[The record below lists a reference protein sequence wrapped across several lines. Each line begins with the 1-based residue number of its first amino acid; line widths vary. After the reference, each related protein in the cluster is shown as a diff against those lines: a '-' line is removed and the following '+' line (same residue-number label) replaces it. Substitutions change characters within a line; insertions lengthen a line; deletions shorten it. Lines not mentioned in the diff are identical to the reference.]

1 MYWSS
6 CTPFRVIKSCNYVD
20 LFLNFCYLMY
30 WCYLLWRCDLMWLMW
45 FDAVIW
51 MKGRSPTALW
61 IVLQWF
67 RISPWMTRKQNS
79 LLNDIVTTMTKMS
92 KKLTKWWRFKNFY
105 YDRIFLL
112 WVITQE
118 ILKIRIRN
126 ILIYFFKY
134 HTRCAP
140 SPNFIWVPSLLLC
153 MYRYK
158 KRPPVWLARKHITV
172 LNIVDMKGRATM
184 LWRNVM

>member
-6 CTPFRVIKSCNYVD
+6 CTPFHVIKSCNYVD

-30 WCYLLWRCDLMWLMW
+30 WCYLLWRCDLIWLMW
-45 FDAVIW
+45 FDAVMW

-118 ILKIRIRN
+118 ILKIRIRKIYIFLN
-126 ILIYFFKY
+126 ITLGVPLHLISFEY
-134 HTRCAP
+134 
-140 SPNFIWVPSLLLC
+140 LLC
-153 MYRYK
+153 CYVCIGIKNDRQYG
-158 KRPPVWLARKHITV
+158 WLE
-172 LNIVDMKGRATM
+172 NIS
-184 LWRNVM
+184 LC